1 MAKIYSDLK
10 EMPNYKL
17 PARNNIFSD
26 PFEAIYEVLKEA
38 LTRAMFDN
46 IVPK

>member
-10 EMPNYKL
+10 EKPNYKL
-17 PARNNIFSD
+17 PVSDNIFSD
-26 PFEAIYEVLKEA
+26 PFYAIYDVLKEA

>member
-17 PARNNIFSD
+17 PVRDNMFSE
-26 PFEAIYEVLKEA
+26 PFYAFHEVLKEA

>member
-17 PARNNIFSD
+17 PVRNNIFRD
-26 PFEAIYEVLKEA
+26 AFEAIYEVLKEA
-38 LTRAMFDN
+38 LTRAKFDN